1 MGAKMRVILLI
12 ITTILAIG
20 CTELF
25 QNRSF
30 VDQMNHKT
38 DGFFVPGEDFAIVA
52 GDSGNPYR
60 TDREIRERTPRS
72 SYRNSQYQTDKSV
85 EDELVRMENS
95 LTDSQY
101 SKYSRYMRYFNNTS
115 EKIYYLNLSRGDRE
129 EYLRSR
135 QISDQIVARNRHR
148 QRYRYSDGNYRTPAS
163 EITSSIPIVQ
173 MRSFSTEAQS
183 VMVGM
188 DKVNVIK
195 LWGNPM
201 KIDIAGNPNS
211 QNERWSFY
219 TEGRKRVIYFENGKV
234 EGWNIQ

>member
-1 MGAKMRVILLI
+1 
-12 ITTILAIG
+12 
-20 CTELF
+20 
-25 QNRSF
+25 
-30 VDQMNHKT
+30 
-38 DGFFVPGEDFAIVA
+38 
-52 GDSGNPYR
+52 
-60 TDREIRERTPRS
+60 
-72 SYRNSQYQTDKSV
+72 
-85 EDELVRMENS
+85 
-95 LTDSQY
+95 
-101 SKYSRYMRYFNNTS
+101 
-115 EKIYYLNLSRGDRE
+115 
-129 EYLRSR
+129 
-135 QISDQIVARNRHR
+135 
-148 QRYRYSDGNYRTPAS
+148 
-163 EITSSIPIVQ
+163 